1 MIREIR
7 DKKITRKDIYAKYFS
22 LCDTGDC
29 ITEDFARDIQEA
41 KEIFSNKNKVNVL
54 IRGNVFAPNGD
65 LKYFTFVD
73 EIYSVDKNGLEKALI
88 AIDKFNAFMNPISS
102 DENATTTI
110 LEDTQLIF
118 FSEVEQEFVSKRIVA
133 NAKII
138 IVVE

>member
-41 KEIFSNKNKVNVL
+41 KEIFSNKNKVNIL
-54 IRGNVFAPNGD
+54 IRGNVFTPSGD

-118 FSEVEQEFVSKRIVA
+118 FSEVEQEFVSKKIVA